1 MITRMNN
8 EKIANTLSQ
17 LADLLE
23 FTGANPFRLR
33 AYRNGSRII
42 KELPESISSMVESE
56 QDLTKLDGIGKSVA
70 EKCREL
76 CETGSLKQMEE
87 LLTEVPKSVLD
98 LLKVPKL
105 GPKKAALLFNELGIE
120 TLDQL
125 KKACEAKQVRE
136 LSGFGE
142 KTETQ
147 ILDGTSIAAAANER
161 ILWAV
166 ADQIATRLKEHMK
179 QCKEVQQLEF
189 AGSYRRGK
197 ETIGDLDML
206 VDSTDSGSVM
216 DHFAEFDEITST
228 IVRGDTKMSVRLEN
242 EFQVDLRV
250 VPKESFGAALQ
261 YFTGSKEHNVAV
273 RGRAKKMNL
282 RVNEWGVYDV
292 SGDEEKRIAGKTEAL
307 QSTEA
312 TTIRTRNPRSQAR
325 TGMGRR

>member
-1 MITRMNN
+1 MNN

-23 FTGANPFRLR
+23 FTGANAFRLR

-42 KELPESISSMVESE
+42 KELPESIAAMIESQ

-147 ILDGTSIAAAANER
+147 ILDGISIAAAANER

-166 ADQIATRLKEHMK
+166 A
-179 QCKEVQQLEF
+179 V
-189 AGSYRRGK
+189 SY
-197 ETIGDLDML
+197 THLTL
-206 VDSTDSGSVM
+206 P
-216 DHFAEFDEITST
+216 
-228 IVRGDTKMSVRLEN
+228 TK
-242 EFQVDLRV
+242 
-250 VPKESFGAALQ
+250 A
-261 YFTGSKEHNVAV
+261 
-273 RGRAKKMNL
+273 
-282 RVNEWGVYDV
+282 
-292 SGDEEKRIAGKTEAL
+292 
-307 QSTEA
+307 
-312 TTIRTRNPRSQAR
+312 
-325 TGMGRR
+325 